1 MRLIIF
7 CILFFIISSES
18 FAQQLNSICS
28 AVEERNNHSSVVYKP
43 GVDVHGNA
51 VKPANLKND
60 TGIFNIPEIISFPL
74 NYDLAKDLAEIPD
87 HIEFSSNLAMIEIH
101 LDGSV
106 YINGEN
112 FNSEIQTLCDGDK
125 ILEKKQL
132 FVDKDTSE
140 EILQSNLHHNVT
152 NNASEGIMIFGEGN

>member
-1 MRLIIF
+1 MRIIIF
-7 CILFFIISSES
+7 CILFFIISSECL
-18 FAQQLNSICS
+18 AEQLNSVCN

-60 TGIFNIPEIISFPL
+60 NGIFNIPEIISFPL

-87 HIEFSSNLAMIEIH
+87 HMEFTSNLAMIEIH

-106 YINGEN
+106 YINGED
-112 FNSEIQTLCDGDK
+112 FNSEIQSLCDGEK
-125 ILEKKQL
+125 ILKKKQL
-132 FVDKDTSE
+132 FVDKDTSV
-140 EILQSNLHHNVT
+140 EILQSNISNSMT
-152 NNASEGIMIFGEGN
+152 NSSSEGIMIFGEGN